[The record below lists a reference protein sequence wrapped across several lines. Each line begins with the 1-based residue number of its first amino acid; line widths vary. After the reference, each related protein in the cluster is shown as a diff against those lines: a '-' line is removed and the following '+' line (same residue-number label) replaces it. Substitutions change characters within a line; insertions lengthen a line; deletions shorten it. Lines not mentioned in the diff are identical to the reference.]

1 MSIEQATGKILY
13 SEQGEVFI
21 LKLTGEV
28 RLTLCAAIDT
38 AISKLFKNNMFKKV
52 ILDLTEA
59 VSLDS
64 TTLGLLAKLSI
75 LVKDST
81 NTIPALETANPD
93 IIRLLN
99 SMGILDAFELINI
112 SEGKEYNFKDLMI
125 SSCSEDFVKEKVLEA
140 HKILMNVNDE
150 NKETF
155 KELVKTLEAH

>member
-1 MSIEQATGKILY
+1 MSIEHATGKIQY

-28 RLTLCAAIDT
+28 RLTLCAALDT
-38 AISKLFKNNMFKKV
+38 AISKLFENNMFKQV

-75 LVKDST
+75 LVKEST
-81 NTIPALETANPD
+81 NTIPVLQTTNPD

-99 SMGILDAFELINI
+99 SMGILDAFELIN
-112 SEGKEYNFKDLMI
+112 SSKSKEYDFKELMI
-125 SSCSEDFVKEKVLEA
+125 SPYSEDFVKEKVLEA
-140 HKILMNVNDE
+140 HKILMNINDE
-150 NKETF
+150 NKATF
-155 KELVKTLEAH
+155 KELVNTLEAH